1 MRRHLLSAAAL
12 LFLTLPPASFFL
24 PQALGQ
30 SVISARSGLVNFFEG
45 VVFLDGQP
53 LARKSGTFPRMRE
66 GSTLSTQSGR
76 AEVLLTP
83 DTYLRI
89 GEDSGIRMI
98 SSAIDDTQVEL
109 VSGSS
114 VLDSA
119 RAPEGV
125 FVKIVFKDSTI
136 RILKPG
142 HYRMDA
148 EPAQLR
154 VYEGQAEVMRNG
166 ERVKI
171 ESSQLMPL
179 DGAPVVK
186 RFTEG
191 SDGLLDVWSEE
202 RGSLISSNLTNS
214 QSISDPLLDTGPG
227 VPDDLASYI
236 GYMPTMGTMGTMGTM
251 ATMPAGGMTPYGLN
265 PYGVNPYGYYNYL
278 YPNYSAFSP
287 YPSLVM
293 AMAPMR
299 MASSLY
305 TPRYGYTSV
314 YSIHPRFPSGLG
326 IGGSTTP
333 RPVFTPRPAVTVPR
347 IGGAVRVGGRR

>member
-12 LFLTLPPASFFL
+12 LFPLLPHA
-24 PQALGQ
+24 AGQ

-45 VVFLDGQP
+45 VAFLDGQP
-53 LARKSGTFPRMRE
+53 LVRKSGTFPRMRE
-66 GSTLSTQSGR
+66 GSTLSTQGGR

-148 EPAQLR
+148 APPQLR
-154 VYEGQAEVMRNG
+154 VYEGEAEVMRNG
-166 ERVKI
+166 EQVKI
-171 ESSQLMPL
+171 ASSQLMPL
-179 DGAPVVK
+179 DGAPVVR

-202 RGSLISSNLTNS
+202 RGSLIASNLINS

-236 GYMPTMGTMGTMGTM
+236 GYMPTMATMP
-251 ATMPAGGMTPYGLN
+251 TMPAGGI
-265 PYGVNPYGYYNYL
+265 NPYGYYNYL
-278 YPNYSAFSP
+278 YPSYSAFSP
-287 YPSLVM
+287 YPSLVV
-293 AMAPMR
+293 AMAPR
-299 MASSLY
+299 RSYLY
-305 TPRYGYTSV
+305 TPRYGYTSI
-314 YSIHPRFPSGLG
+314 YSVHPRFPSGLG
-326 IGGSTTP
+326 VGVGTTP
-333 RPVFTPRPAVTVPR
+333 TRPVFTPRPAVAMPHV
-347 IGGAVRVGGRR
+347 GGAVRVGGHR

>member
-1 MRRHLLSAAAL
+1 MRRHLLSVAAL
-12 LFLTLPPASFFL
+12 LFPLLPHA
-24 PQALGQ
+24 AGQ

-53 LARKSGTFPRMRE
+53 LAPRSGTFPRMRE
-66 GSTLSTQSGR
+66 GSTLSTQGGR

-83 DTYLRI
+83 DTYFRI

-98 SSAIDDTQVEL
+98 SNAIDDTQVEL

-154 VYEGQAEVMRNG
+154 VYEGEAEVTRNG
-166 ERVKI
+166 EQVRI
-171 ESSQLMPL
+171 EASQLMPL
-179 DGAPVVK
+179 DGAPVVR

-202 RGSLISSNLTNS
+202 RGSLISSNLVNS
-214 QSISDPLLDTGPG
+214 QSITDPLLDTGPG

-236 GYMPTMGTMGTMGTM
+236 GYMP
-251 ATMPAGGMTPYGLN
+251 MPAIN

-287 YPSLVM
+287 YPSLMM
-293 AMAPMR
+293 AMAPIR
-299 MASSLY
+299 MASYLY
-305 TPRYGYTSV
+305 SPRYGYSSIYSV
-314 YSIHPRFPSGLG
+314 RPRFPSGLG
-326 IGGSTTP
+326 VGGTSTTP
-333 RPVFTPRPAVTVPR
+333 RPVFTPRPAVVGPR

>member
-1 MRRHLLSAAAL
+1 MRRHLLSVAAL
-12 LFLTLPPASFFL
+12 LFPLLPHA
-24 PQALGQ
+24 AGQ

-53 LARKSGTFPRMRE
+53 LVRKSGTFARMRE

-89 GEDSGIRMI
+89 GEDSGVRMI
-98 SSAIDDTQVEL
+98 SNDVDDTKVEL

-114 VLDSA
+114 ILDSA

-125 FVKIVFKDSTI
+125 FVKIVFRDSTI

-154 VYEGQAEVMRNG
+154 VYEGEAEVQRNG
-166 ERVKI
+166 EQVKI

-179 DGAPVVK
+179 DGAPVVR

-191 SDGLLDVWSEE
+191 SDGLLDIWSEE
-202 RGSLISSNLTNS
+202 RGSLIASNLVNS

-236 GYMPTMGTMGTMGTM
+236 GYMPMPTM
-251 ATMPAGGMTPYGLN
+251 ATIPPGGGIGPYGMN
-265 PYGVNPYGYYNYL
+265 PYGVNPYGYYSYL
-278 YPNYSAFSP
+278 YPSYSAFSP
-287 YPSLVM
+287 YPSLVV

-299 MASSLY
+299 TASYLY
-305 TPRYGYTSV
+305 TPRYGYTSI
-314 YSIHPRFPSGLG
+314 YSVRPRFPSGLG
-326 IGGSTTP
+326 IGGSTSP

-347 IGGAVRVGGRR
+347 VGGAVRVGGRR

>member
-179 DGAPVVK
+179 NGAPVVK

-236 GYMPTMGTMGTMGTM
+236 GYMP
-251 ATMPAGGMTPYGLN
+251 MPAMPLGGMSPYGIY
-265 PYGVNPYGYYNYL
+265 PYGVNPYGYYSYL

-299 MASSLY
+299 TASYLY
-305 TPRYGYTSV
+305 TPRYGYT
-314 YSIHPRFPSGLG
+314 
-326 IGGSTTP
+326 
-333 RPVFTPRPAVTVPR
+333 
-347 IGGAVRVGGRR
+347 

>member
-1 MRRHLLSAAAL
+1 LLSVAAL
-12 LFLTLPPASFFL
+12 LFPLLPDA
-24 PQALGQ
+24 AGQ

-53 LARKSGTFPRMRE
+53 LVRKSGTFARMRE

-114 VLDSA
+114 ILDSA
-119 RAPEGV
+119 RAPEGE

-154 VYEGQAEVMRNG
+154 VYEGEAEVLRNG
-166 ERVKI
+166 EQVKI

-179 DGAPVVK
+179 DGAPVVR

-191 SDGLLDVWSEE
+191 SDGLLDIWSEE

-214 QSISDPLLDTGPG
+214 QSIGDPLLDTGNG

-236 GYMPTMGTMGTMGTM
+236 GYMP
-251 ATMPAGGMTPYGLN
+251 MPAMN
-265 PYGVNPYGYYNYL
+265 PYEVNPYGYYNYL

-287 YPSLVM
+287 YPSLM
-293 AMAPMR
+293 FAMAPIR
-299 MASSLY
+299 TASYLY
-305 TPRYGYTSV
+305 TPRYGYTSI
-314 YSIHPRFPSGLG
+314 YSVRPRFPSSLG
-326 IGGSTTP
+326 IGGSTT
-333 RPVFTPRPAVTVPR
+333 RPPIFTPRPAVTVPR
-347 IGGAVRVGGRR
+347 VGAVRVGGRR

>member
-1 MRRHLLSAAAL
+1 LLSAAAL
-12 LFLTLPPASFFL
+12 LFPLLPHA
-24 PQALGQ
+24 AGQ

-53 LARKSGTFPRMRE
+53 LARKSGTFARMRE

-98 SSAIDDTQVEL
+98 SNDINDTQVEL

-119 RAPEGV
+119 RAPDGV
-125 FVKIVFKDSTI
+125 FVKIVFRDSTI

-142 HYRMDA
+142 HYRLDA

-154 VYEGQAEVMRNG
+154 VYDGEAEVTRNATRNG
-166 ERVKI
+166 SGSGDPVTI

-179 DGAPVVK
+179 DGAPVVR

-191 SDGLLDVWSEE
+191 SDGLLDIWSEE
-202 RGSLISSNLTNS
+202 RGSLIASNLTNS
-214 QSISDPLLDTGPG
+214 QSISDPLLDNGPG

-236 GYMPTMGTMGTMGTM
+236 GYMPMPTM
-251 ATMPAGGMTPYGLN
+251 AAIPPGGMSPYGMY

-278 YPNYSAFSP
+278 YPNYSGFSP
-287 YPSLVM
+287 YPSLVV
-293 AMAPMR
+293 AMAPLR
-299 MASSLY
+299 TASYLY
-305 TPRYGYTSV
+305 TPRYGYSSIYSV
-314 YSIHPRFPSGLG
+314 RPRFPSGLG
-326 IGGSTTP
+326 IGVGTTP